1 MIRLGK
7 VDMKEIIISIIV
19 EGRFSPCLNEFIDL
33 CYKYALS
40 AVSRSHLKESLL
52 IKSGLSTSDIA
63 YDVIADL
70 FKEENGKFTFFNCY
84 LENASKNLK
93 DVPEEV
99 IISKL
104 AAIIISRTK
113 QRLSEMMEDFGEIF
127 IKVRKAA
134 RIFIQRNSIDF
145 KKFIYDEK
153 TFIYTCKEKE
163 INFALPEYPTEKL
176 VQNLFTFDY
185 HNYNIPEVVNF
196 LFKILGGQNYY
207 LKAIDEHTLF
217 GVVCSFYKQR
227 MKNYVGE
234 LENVSYID
242 YEEGI

>member
-104 AAIIISRTK
+104 AAIIIS
-113 QRLSEMMEDFGEIF
+113 
-127 IKVRKAA
+127 
-134 RIFIQRNSIDF
+134 SIDF